1 MLLKR
6 LSVSNWPFGVK
17 FAVPALASL
26 IVIMFVIWSAAT
38 NLTRQQTLISQIVE
52 VDSPQIAE
60 LSSVLM
66 RIEKVNGQLY
76 RLLTMQAAGN
86 GSADV
91 AAQVEALSQVIDNLI
106 GDFQAAARLD
116 GQGRVPE
123 AEIARVAEEL
133 EKFKG
138 AITFIASMLEIDF
151 ASAVSFAEPFEATF
165 SGIETEISKING
177 DTLEIARKSGAE
189 ASARSALAIRFLLL
203 VGAAAALITGVLAF
217 TVGRSTQSSIRNIAA
232 ATLQLAEGEQDV
244 DVDGLQRGDELQTIV
259 TSLSVFKERNAN
271 LTSLQDLQDV
281 QQQAEKEQSEAMHA
295 LADDLESSVMAAT
308 ESVLQA
314 VTNLEESA
322 RAMNEAANFTAGQAN
337 SASGATEES
346 THNVDQAA
354 LATDQ
359 LTLSIQEISE
369 RTSEAVSLTREASTM
384 AQESTLTVNELSDGA
399 TKIGEIIGLIADI
412 ARKTNLLALN
422 ATIEAARAGAA
433 GKGFAVVAG
442 EVKALANQSA
452 SATEEI
458 SRQIDGM
465 RQVTDRTVTVIEGIV
480 SSIGR
485 IDEVTNSITAAVEE
499 QSVATRGIAES
510 VRSAADGA
518 RSALENMSGVNDSAD
533 TTGRTAHQLLE
544 VISSVAEQS
553 QQLRSSVQQ
562 VVQTLRAA

>member
-1 MLLKR
+1 M
-6 LSVSNWPFGVK
+6 
-17 FAVPALASL
+17 
-26 IVIMFVIWSAAT
+26 
-38 NLTRQQTLISQIVE
+38 
-52 VDSPQIAE
+52 
-60 LSSVLM
+60 
-66 RIEKVNGQLY
+66 
-76 RLLTMQAAGN
+76 
-86 GSADV
+86 
-91 AAQVEALSQVIDNLI
+91 
-106 GDFQAAARLD
+106 
-116 GQGRVPE
+116 
-123 AEIARVAEEL
+123 
-133 EKFKG
+133 
-138 AITFIASMLEIDF
+138 
-151 ASAVSFAEPFEATF
+151 
-165 SGIETEISKING
+165 
-177 DTLEIARKSGAE
+177 
-189 ASARSALAIRFLLL
+189 
-203 VGAAAALITGVLAF
+203 
-217 TVGRSTQSSIRNIAA
+217 
-232 ATLQLAEGEQDV
+232 
-244 DVDGLQRGDELQTIV
+244 
-259 TSLSVFKERNAN
+259 
-271 LTSLQDLQDV
+271 
-281 QQQAEKEQSEAMHA
+281 
-295 LADDLESSVMAAT
+295 
-308 ESVLQA
+308 
-314 VTNLEESA
+314 
-322 RAMNEAANFTAGQAN
+322 
-337 SASGATEES
+337 
-346 THNVDQAA
+346 
-354 LATDQ
+354 ATDQ

>member
-1 MLLKR
+1 
-6 LSVSNWPFGVK
+6 
-17 FAVPALASL
+17 
-26 IVIMFVIWSAAT
+26 
-38 NLTRQQTLISQIVE
+38 
-52 VDSPQIAE
+52 
-60 LSSVLM
+60 
-66 RIEKVNGQLY
+66 
-76 RLLTMQAAGN
+76 
-86 GSADV
+86 
-91 AAQVEALSQVIDNLI
+91 
-106 GDFQAAARLD
+106 
-116 GQGRVPE
+116 
-123 AEIARVAEEL
+123 
-133 EKFKG
+133 
-138 AITFIASMLEIDF
+138 
-151 ASAVSFAEPFEATF
+151 
-165 SGIETEISKING
+165 
-177 DTLEIARKSGAE
+177 
-189 ASARSALAIRFLLL
+189 
-203 VGAAAALITGVLAF
+203 LITGVLAF

-442 EVKALANQSA
+442 EVKALA
-452 SATEEI
+452 
-458 SRQIDGM
+458 
-465 RQVTDRTVTVIEGIV
+465 
-480 SSIGR
+480 
-485 IDEVTNSITAAVEE
+485 
-499 QSVATRGIAES
+499 
-510 VRSAADGA
+510 
-518 RSALENMSGVNDSAD
+518 
-533 TTGRTAHQLLE
+533 
-544 VISSVAEQS
+544 
-553 QQLRSSVQQ
+553 
-562 VVQTLRAA
+562 

>member
-52 VDSPQIAE
+52 VDSPQISA
-60 LSSVLM
+60 LSGVLM
-66 RIEKVNGQLY
+66 RIQKVNGQLY
-76 RLLTMQAAGN
+76 RLLTAQAAGI
-86 GSADV
+86 GGDSV
-91 AAQVEALSQVIDNLI
+91 ASDVEALSRVVDEII
-106 GDFQAAARLD
+106 ADFQTAAQLD
-116 GQGRVPE
+116 GEGRVSD

-138 AITFIASMLEIDF
+138 AITFVASMLEIDF

-165 SGIETEISKING
+165 SGIEADISQINS
-177 DTLEIARKSGAE
+177 DTLEIARQSGAD
-189 ASARSALAIRFLLL
+189 ASARSGTAIRFLLL
-203 VGAAAALITGVLAF
+203 VGVVAALVTGVLAF
-217 TVGRSTQSSIRNIAA
+217 TVGRSTQRSIRHIAD
-232 ATLQLAEGEQDV
+232 ATLRLAEGEQDV
-244 DVDGLQRGDELQTIV
+244 DVDSLQRRDELQTIV
-259 TSLSVFKERNAN
+259 TSLAVFKERNAN

-281 QQQAEKEQSEAMHA
+281 QQRAEKEQREAMHT

-314 VTNLEESA
+314 VANLEESA
-322 RAMNEAANFTAGQAN
+322 RAMNEAASFTAGQAN
-337 SASGATEES
+337 SASGSTEES

-369 RTSEAVSLTREASTM
+369 RTSEAVTLTREASTM
-384 AQESTLTVNELSDGA
+384 AQESTVTVNELSDGA

-465 RQVTDRTVTVIEGIV
+465 RQVTDRTVTVIEGVV

-510 VRSAADGA
+510 VRCAADGA

-544 VISSVAEQS
+544 VIGSVAQQS

>member
-6 LSVSNWPFGVK
+6 LSVSNWPFGIK

-38 NLTRQQTLISQIVE
+38 NLTRQQILISQIVE

-60 LSSVLM
+60 LSAVLM

-76 RLLTMQAAGN
+76 RLLTLQAAGS
-86 GSADV
+86 GGDDV
-91 AAQVEALSQVIDNLI
+91 AAQVEALSRVIDDI
-106 GDFQAAARLD
+106 IADFQAAARLD
-116 GQGRVPE
+116 GQGRVSE
-123 AEIARVAEEL
+123 AEINRVAGEL

-138 AITFIASMLEIDF
+138 AITFVASMLEIDF

-165 SGIETEISKING
+165 NGIEADISKING
-177 DTLEIARKSGAE
+177 DTLGIARQSGAE
-189 ASARSALAIRFLLL
+189 ASDRSARAIRLLL
-203 VGAAAALITGVLAF
+203 LIGAAAALVTGVLAF
-217 TVGRSTQSSIRNIAA
+217 TVGRSTQRSIRNIAD
-232 ATLQLAEGEQDV
+232 ATLQLAEGEQNV
-244 DVDGLQRGDELQTIV
+244 DVDALQRKDELQTIV
-259 TSLSVFKERNAN
+259 TSLAVFKERNAN

-281 QQQAEKEQSEAMHA
+281 QQEAEKEQRGAMHA

-308 ESVLQA
+308 DSVLQA

-322 RAMNEAANFTAGQAN
+322 RAMNEAATFTASQAN

-369 RTSEAVSLTREASTM
+369 RTSEAVTLTREASTM
-384 AQESTLTVNELSDGA
+384 AQESTVTVNELSGGA
-399 TKIGEIIGLIADI
+399 TKIGEIVGLIADI

-442 EVKALANQSA
+442 EVKALATQSA

-465 RQVTDRTVTVIEGIV
+465 RQVTDRTVTVIEGVV

-518 RSALENMSGVNDSAD
+518 RSALDNISGVNDSAD

-544 VISSVAEQS
+544 VIGSVAQQS